1 MEGQSIRAIARE
13 LDVDPKTVRAVVR
26 RKVRPKKPRPSLL
39 DPFLP
44 LIRSL
49 VLEKELTAV
58 RVYEE
63 IEAVG
68 YKGGYTILKVHI
80 RGFRPKTRRRPHL
93 RFETAPGKQGQV
105 DLSPYTVLF
114 GEVPAK
120 VVCFS
125 LILGFS
131 RWRSMR
137 FVLSADV
144 HSICHS
150 HVMAFEQAGGVP
162 HEILYDRMK
171 QVVLESYRDG
181 VLYHPLFE
189 KMVQH
194 YGFVAVP
201 LAPGYKEGKGKV
213 EEPFRFTEGNFLA
226 GRRFRDLA
234 DLNDQAARWLAV
246 TNVRIHRTTGQQP
259 VHLLAE
265 ERSALVP
272 LPPKPFVAAE
282 VVPRIVGDDFCVA
295 WQSVRYSVPPRLTGK
310 DAWLHVLEGRIDV
323 QVDGETVAEHAVT
336 SDRGRVILPEHEA
349 EFRQRSTSRHVL
361 GEQFSRLGSGAEE
374 FAAGLREARGGA
386 AGYHMSKIL
395 QLADRVGVIRVA
407 EALRHAARYGAF
419 DHNSVARIVTGR
431 HPPRPPGATG
441 PRVSESEPVPA
452 AVADFLKGAGT
463 FQRSVATYERLA
475 RERATEPPDQ
485 GAPPKQHRDTDDDE
499 DGGAHGQ

>member
-1 MEGQSIRAIARE
+1 M
-13 LDVDPKTVRAVVR
+13 DPKTVRAVVR
-26 RKVRPKKPRPSLL
+26 RKVRQRKPRPSML
-39 DPFLP
+39 DPFRP

-49 VLEKELTAV
+49 VLDQELTAV

-68 YKGGYTILKVHI
+68 YKGGYTILKKHI

-93 RFETAPGKQGQV
+93 RFETGPGVQGQV

-114 GEVPAK
+114 GEVPTK

-125 LILGFS
+125 LVLGFS
-131 RWRSMR
+131 RWRFMR
-137 FVLSADV
+137 FTLSAEV
-144 HSICHS
+144 HSVCHS
-150 HVMAFEQAGGVP
+150 HVLAFEAAGGVP

-194 YGFVAVP
+194 YGFTAVP

-213 EEPFRFTEGNFLA
+213 EEPFRFTEENFLA
-226 GRRFRDLA
+226 GRRFRDLG
-234 DLNDQAARWLAV
+234 DLNDQAVAWLARA
-246 TNVRIHRTTGQQP
+246 NVRDHRTTGQQP
-259 VHLLAE
+259 AHLLAE
-265 ERSALVP
+265 ERPQLVP
-272 LPPKPFVAAE
+272 LPPKAFVAAE
-282 VVPRIVGDDFCVA
+282 VVPRLVGDDFCVA

-310 DAWLHVLEGRIDV
+310 DAWLHVLEGRMEV
-323 QVDGETVAEHAVT
+323 HVDGQIVAEHAIGT
-336 SDRGRVILPEHEA
+336 DGPRVILPEHEA

-361 GEQFSRLGSGAEE
+361 AQQFLRLGSGAED

-407 EALRHAARYGAF
+407 EALRHATRYGAF
-419 DHNSVARIVTGR
+419 DHNAVARIVTGR
-431 HPPRPPGATG
+431 HPPRPPGAPG
-441 PRVSESEPVPA
+441 PVVPASDPVPA
-452 AVADFLKGAGT
+452 HVADFLKGAGS
-463 FQRSVATYERLA
+463 FQRSLAAYERLA
-475 RERATEPPDQ
+475 RDRASHPSTEPP
-485 GAPPKQHRDTDDDE
+485 PPKRRGDPDDE
-499 DGGAHGQ
+499 DGGAHG